1 MKQRTNFLRQDV
13 FPGVQPCNKSFYK
26 QLHLLVICSQ
36 QPSFRNFTLSRS
48 CCTTLSCMQLS
59 LCSVHDCLN
68 ILLQRHILNESMCL
82 SSFLC
87 RAQSSHP
94 CVATRHIKAFNRYI
108 SVGFVTSLLFQK
120 LANNYTCDP
129 EPIFSYVPSRVAVLY
144 TVFSFIFSTL
154 GCCTDVLYKSA
165 FF

>member
-13 FPGVQPCNKSFYK
+13 FRGVQPCNKSFYK

-129 EPIFSYVPSRVAVLY
+129 EPIFFFMSRVQLLSSILYSVHIQHIGVLY
-144 TVFSFIFSTL
+144 
-154 GCCTDVLYKSA
+154 DVLYKSA